1 MRLIDADKLKQELK
15 DIMQKQNGKKNDLV
29 NVGELFDFID
39 NQETAFDIPLA
50 LEKIGE
56 RMFTADLYEHGWKG
70 QTVHNLLCYGDVA
83 EILCE
88 QHED

>member
-1 MRLIDADKLKQELK
+1 MRLIDADKLKQALEDVMK
-15 DIMQKQNGKKNDLV
+15 QQNGKESDLV
-29 NVGELFDFID
+29 NVGELFAFID
-39 NQETAFDIPLA
+39 NQKTAFDIPIL
-50 LEKIGE
+50 LEEIGK

-88 QHED
+88 QSD